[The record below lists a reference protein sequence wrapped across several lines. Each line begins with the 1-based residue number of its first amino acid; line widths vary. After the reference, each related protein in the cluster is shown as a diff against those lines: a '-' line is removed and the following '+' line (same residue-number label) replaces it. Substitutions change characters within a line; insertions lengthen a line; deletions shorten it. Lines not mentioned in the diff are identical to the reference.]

1 MKKVVLSFISV
12 IILVIVLVIFKLIN
26 LRSEFEK
33 YLKITYPNNIFQV
46 DLPKIDFIYGS
57 YYSDVFCIND
67 SITFQI
73 SKSWS
78 TKKISEYYM
87 DIKNQEK
94 NNSEI
99 AQIFSNTEVEKYIS
113 SVSGGSKIPT
123 VEKDT
128 YDVIY
133 LSIIPDS
140 EMVSVT
146 KDIFQVFKEKNISV
160 EEINITYEENKGVY
174 EGHFSDKDYYLEV
187 NGIEAK
193 IIKIK

>member
-1 MKKVVLSFISV
+1 MKKVILSIISV
-12 IILVIVLVIFKLIN
+12 IILVIVLLIFKLIN

-33 YLKITYPNNIFQV
+33 YLKVTYTNNIFQV

-57 YYSDVFCIND
+57 YYSNVFCIND
-67 SITFQI
+67 SISFNI

-87 DIKNQEK
+87 EIKNQEK

-99 AQIFSNTEVEKYIS
+99 AQIFSDTEVEKYIS
-113 SVSGGSKIPT
+113 SISGGSKIPT

-128 YDVIY
+128 YGAIY
-133 LSIIPDS
+133 LSIMPDS

-146 KDIFQVFKEKNISV
+146 KDIFQLLKEKKISV
-160 EEINITYEENKGVY
+160 EEINITYEQNKGVY
-174 EGHFSDKDYYLEV
+174 EGHFSDKDYDLDV
-187 NGIEAK
+187 NEIEAK
-193 IIKIK
+193 ITKIK